1 MSVDELIERVDDLAP
16 GELIPVLDAVMER
29 YRVLFPE
36 WEIIYAAIPKKVSPE
51 RTAFLQE
58 LQERLQEHM

>member
-1 MSVDELIERVDDLAP
+1 MSVDDLIDRVEDLLP

-36 WEIIYAAIPKKVSPE
+36 WEIIYAAIPKEASPE
-51 RTAFLQE
+51 RTAFLE
-58 LQERLQEHM
+58 GLLERLKSYT